1 MTNHNSPFQSVADRV
16 SCESQLQ
23 LTVPLSA
30 DLGLCSVTYNK
41 QYLRGYLQQLEN
53 THNTITTENR
63 THIDINYF
71 DHKDLG
77 NHVLR

>member
-1 MTNHNSPFQSVADRV
+1 VQWD
-16 SCESQLQ
+16 
-23 LTVPLSA
+23 
-30 DLGLCSVTYNK
+30 
-41 QYLRGYLQQLEN
+41 LQQAVHEGAFTKLEN

-77 NHVLR
+77 NHVLQKSQRVMNQPVDE